1 MNPRSQIEKAL
12 RSGLL
17 RISGKGS
24 DEAYSLDEAVSL
36 LMGYLDIVLDLD
48 GPSSTDRKLK
58 VELSREEVPIPRRE
72 AHSSSAP
79 PAVPIEDLL
88 PITGEKIPVSNRVRS
103 YHTTEEMQVEIFSHA
118 PLSIE
123 VTPEGWTEPLTLNRV
138 VTNVAGNSPGY
149 ILGYVPR
156 GADQEVAFSK
166 RSFWTTE
173 EDLAVVAKIEQ
184 IKAEAI
190 QMYRKRTGPIRTQA
204 PIPPQS
210 LFGPANGD
218 SA

>member
-1 MNPRSQIEKAL
+1 MISRTKIEKAL
-12 RSGLL
+12 RSGLVQV
-17 RISGKGS
+17 SGKG
-24 DEAYSLDEAVSL
+24 LDEAVSL
-36 LMGYLDIVLDLD
+36 LMGYLDLVLDLD
-48 GPSSTDRKLK
+48 GPTSNLN
-58 VELSREEVPIPRRE
+58 VEIPREERPAPRRE